1 MYKNREAILEDGKA
15 VIQVAKELKKLIS
28 RKDKVYAAD
37 IALFGRMVADDKA
50 MNVDASCQVA
60 HSISTHPLDTE
71 VDYFTA
77 VDDLKETDDDA
88 GAAMID
94 QVELNGS
101 CHYRYLNIDIASL

>member
-1 MYKNREAILEDGKA
+1 
-15 VIQVAKELKKLIS
+15 
-28 RKDKVYAAD
+28 
-37 IALFGRMVADDKA
+37 MVADDKA
-50 MNVDASCQVA
+50 MNVDALCQVA

-88 GAAMID
+88 GAAMIG

-101 CHYRYLNIDIASL
+101 CHYRYLNVDIA